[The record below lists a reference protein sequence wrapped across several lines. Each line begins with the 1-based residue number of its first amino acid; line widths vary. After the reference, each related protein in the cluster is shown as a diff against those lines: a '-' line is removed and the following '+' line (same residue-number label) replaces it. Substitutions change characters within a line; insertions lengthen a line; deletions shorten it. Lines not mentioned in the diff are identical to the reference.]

1 MGPEL
6 IELTIGDSPSAWER
20 AGFTVTDER
29 LTIGSVSIRLQ
40 EPGESG
46 ARGVTG
52 WTFAGLAEGSVEA
65 IDGMPTTSTER
76 PAPMESGT
84 ANRTNGVDA
93 HPNGVGAIDHV
104 VMMTDDLERTSAAL
118 EASGFEARRRRAIPQ
133 SEPPRSQ
140 IFWWAGDVIIEL
152 VGPDTATG
160 DRPASVWGL
169 ALTTED
175 IDATAALLGEL
186 MSEPRTAV
194 QKGRRIASLRGKTL
208 DLSVPIAIM
217 TPHV

>member
-76 PAPMESGT
+76 STPIGAATHP
-84 ANRTNGVDA
+84 NGVGA

>member
-29 LTIGSVSIRLQ
+29 VTIGSVSIRLQ

-65 IDGMPTTSTER
+65 IDGIPTTSSEPSTPSEV
-76 PAPMESGT
+76 G
-84 ANRTNGVDA
+84 A
-93 HPNGVGAIDHV
+93 HPNGVVGIDHV

-160 DRPASVWGL
+160 DRPAGVWGL

>member
-20 AGFTVTDER
+20 AGFTVADER
-29 LTIGSVSIRLQ
+29 VTIGSVSIRLR

-46 ARGVTG
+46 ARGVIG
-52 WTFAGLAEGSVEA
+52 WTFAGLEQESGDT
-65 IDGMPTTSTER
+65 IDGMPTTSVIATTSAE
-76 PAPMESGT
+76 PST
-84 ANRTNGVDA
+84 SS
-93 HPNGVGAIDHV
+93 HPNGVGVHPNGVRAIDHV

-118 EASGFEARRRRAIPQ
+118 EASGFEARRRRPIPK

-140 IFWWAGDVIIEL
+140 VFWWAGDVIIEL

-169 ALTTED
+169 ALTTDD
-175 IDATAALLGEL
+175 IDATAAQLGEL